1 MFEFLK
7 KRRELKK
14 YMVFGVLSL
23 KKLRN
28 ADINDIWEINDKKA
42 FLIAMKGWVDRKC
55 DYGKRMEQLTPQE
68 RVFYLTRELEQGVDE
83 SAAISSIYTV
93 RAGRFTAS
101 CRGPLWR

>member
-14 YMVFGVLSL
+14 YMVFGDMVFGVLSL

-42 FLIAMKGWVDRKC
+42 FLIAM
-55 DYGKRMEQLTPQE
+55 
-68 RVFYLTRELEQGVDE
+68 
-83 SAAISSIYTV
+83 
-93 RAGRFTAS
+93 
-101 CRGPLWR
+101 